1 MSGIP
6 GVAQFCFWNFVHDS
20 SVSKIYFLSSR
31 QYLVFLIWKMFHTH
45 RYNILCVNAVPGH
58 IPLENWFSL
67 ILAEQLLLSSVL
79 NLESFHAKLWR
90 LSQVVHFKNIFY
102 WVVNF
107 YYFLWLIGVSFS
119 KNVLLI
125 HAFFTVLCPLESS
138 SIYFAK

>member
-1 MSGIP
+1 MIP
-6 GVAQFCFWNFVHDS
+6 ASILVLTPIVYFSHLIGFFIPQFYIV
-20 SVSKIYFLSSR
+20 

-79 NLESFHAKLWR
+79 NLESFHATLWR

-102 WVVNF
+102 WLVNF

-125 HAFFTVLCPLESS
+125 HAFFTMLCPLASS